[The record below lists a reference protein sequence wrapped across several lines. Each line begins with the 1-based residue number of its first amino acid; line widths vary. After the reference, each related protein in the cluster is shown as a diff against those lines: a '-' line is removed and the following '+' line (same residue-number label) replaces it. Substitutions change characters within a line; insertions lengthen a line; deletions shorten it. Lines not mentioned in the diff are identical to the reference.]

1 MGSKSPTPL
10 KIVPYMTTFSTSST
24 NQQTKSNDK
33 TTITLTQS
41 LQSGKKLMNKLVKT
55 NQLLSPVEKES
66 MSKLLKSNN
75 NNNNTNIKY
84 PSIQSDCST
93 LSLTTPE
100 SSQESDIS
108 LEPSNSLK
116 TNETEIFNT
125 MYSLVTSLDLA
136 LKQIQQLKYKTMIQ
150 HNNDDPQ
157 SRIDVEKNLQRQEFE
172 RVKSQLLLEKNSLL
186 NKVITSDNK
195 VKKYKKRI
203 VEKNL
208 EINRLSKLLNEN
220 VTDIT
225 SHDISS
231 LDYSNSSASSVMRPT
246 NSMTGPIMNQK
257 FNNSKKTSSMLRTLG
272 ALASHVLKNN
282 EDSDDNS
289 VNRTVLLQT
298 SKIEDENNTEA
309 EIFFSTNN
317 QVSQINDNN
326 TTTDNVPSR
335 TGSNIFENHMA
346 NSTST
351 PTTKIT
357 RHTILNR
364 ANNLPMPLGSSRKD
378 ETQKLIPLPKMSS
391 FNTINGSI
399 KN

>member
-1 MGSKSPTPL
+1 MGPKSPSPL
-10 KIVPYMTTFSTSST
+10 KIVPYMTTFSSSH
-24 NQQTKSNDK
+24 QQNKSNDK

-41 LQSGKKLMNKLVKT
+41 LQAGKKLLNKLAKS
-55 NQLLSPVEKES
+55 NQLLTPLEKES
-66 MSKLLKSNN
+66 MPNLLEKNKNN
-75 NNNNTNIKY
+75 NNKY
-84 PSIQSDCST
+84 SSFPKDNST

-100 SSQESDIS
+100 SSQETDITLDES
-108 LEPSNSLK
+108 AK
-116 TNETEIFNT
+116 VKIDETEILNT
-125 MYSLVTSLDLA
+125 MQSLVTSLDLA

-150 HNNDDPQ
+150 HDNDDAK

-186 NKVITSDNK
+186 NKVFSNDNK

-208 EINRLSKLLNEN
+208 EINRLAKLLNEN

-225 SHDISS
+225 YHDISS
-231 LDYSNSSASSVMRPT
+231 LDYSNSSVSSAMKTTNPTSASL
-246 NSMTGPIMNQK
+246 MNQNLNK
-257 FNNSKKTSSMLRTLG
+257 SKKTSSMLRTLG

-289 VNRTVLLQT
+289 VNRTLLLHT

-309 EIFFSTNN
+309 EISFLTNN
-317 QVSQINDNN
+317 HVSHLNDNS
-326 TTTDNVPSR
+326 NV
-335 TGSNIFENHMA
+335 TGKTESILENHMA
-346 NSTST
+346 DSTST

-357 RHTILNR
+357 RHTLLNKT
-364 ANNLPMPLGSSRKD
+364 NNLPMPSNTTDKD
-378 ETQKLIPLPKMSS
+378 ESQKLIPLPKMSS

>member
-1 MGSKSPTPL
+1 
-10 KIVPYMTTFSTSST
+10 MTTFSTSST

-157 SRIDVEKNLQRQEFE
+157 SRIDVEKN
-172 RVKSQLLLEKNSLL
+172 
-186 NKVITSDNK
+186 
-195 VKKYKKRI
+195 I
-203 VEKNL
+203 VN
-208 EINRLSKLLNEN
+208 IIKL
-220 VTDIT
+220 
-225 SHDISS
+225 
-231 LDYSNSSASSVMRPT
+231 R
-246 NSMTGPIMNQK
+246 
-257 FNNSKKTSSMLRTLG
+257 
-272 ALASHVLKNN
+272 
-282 EDSDDNS
+282 
-289 VNRTVLLQT
+289 
-298 SKIEDENNTEA
+298 
-309 EIFFSTNN
+309 
-317 QVSQINDNN
+317 
-326 TTTDNVPSR
+326 
-335 TGSNIFENHMA
+335 
-346 NSTST
+346 
-351 PTTKIT
+351 
-357 RHTILNR
+357 
-364 ANNLPMPLGSSRKD
+364 
-378 ETQKLIPLPKMSS
+378 
-391 FNTINGSI
+391 
-399 KN
+399 

>member
-1 MGSKSPTPL
+1 MGPKSPSPL
-10 KIVPYMTTFSTSST
+10 KIVPYMTTFSSSH
-24 NQQTKSNDK
+24 QQNKSNDK
-33 TTITLTQS
+33 TTITSTQS
-41 LQSGKKLMNKLVKT
+41 LQAGKKLLNKLAKS
-55 NQLLSPVEKES
+55 NQLLTPLEKES
-66 MSKLLKSNN
+66 MPNLLEKNKNN
-75 NNNNTNIKY
+75 NNKY
-84 PSIQSDCST
+84 SSFPKDNST

-100 SSQESDIS
+100 SSQETDIS
-108 LEPSNSLK
+108 LDESAK
-116 TNETEIFNT
+116 VKIDETEILNT
-125 MYSLVTSLDLA
+125 MQSLVTSLDLA

-150 HNNDDPQ
+150 HDNDDAK

-186 NKVITSDNK
+186 NKVFSNDNK

-208 EINRLSKLLNEN
+208 EINRLAKLLNEN

-225 SHDISS
+225 YHDISS
-231 LDYSNSSASSVMRPT
+231 LDYSNSSVSSAMKTSNPTSASL
-246 NSMTGPIMNQK
+246 MNQNLNK
-257 FNNSKKTSSMLRTLG
+257 SKKTSSMLRTLG

-289 VNRTVLLQT
+289 VNRTLLLHT

-309 EIFFSTNN
+309 EISFLTNN
-317 QVSQINDNN
+317 HVSHLNDNS
-326 TTTDNVPSR
+326 NVTGR
-335 TGSNIFENHMA
+335 TESILENHMA
-346 NSTST
+346 DSTST

-357 RHTILNR
+357 RHTLLNKT
-364 ANNLPMPLGSSRKD
+364 NNLPMPSNTTDKD
-378 ETQKLIPLPKMSS
+378 ESQKLIPLPKMSS

>member
-1 MGSKSPTPL
+1 MGAKTPSPL
-10 KIVPYMTTFSTSST
+10 KIVPYMAKLSSS
-24 NQQTKSNDK
+24 NKQNKSNDK

-41 LQSGKKLMNKLVKT
+41 LQSGKKLLNKLGKS
-55 NQLLSPVEKES
+55 NQLLTPVEKN
-66 MSKLLKSNN
+66 KNSNN
-75 NNNNTNIKY
+75 KY
-84 PSIQSDCST
+84 PSLPNENST

-100 SSQESDIS
+100 SSQETDIS
-108 LEPSNSLK
+108 LDEGAK
-116 TNETEIFNT
+116 VQIDETEIFNT
-125 MYSLVTSLDLA
+125 IHSLVTSLDLA

-150 HNNDDPQ
+150 HDNDDAK

-186 NKVITSDNK
+186 NKVISNDNK

-208 EINRLSKLLNEN
+208 EINRLAKLLNEN

-225 SHDISS
+225 YHDISS
-231 LDYSNSSASSVMRPT
+231 LDYSNSSTSSAMRPA
-246 NSMTGPIMNQK
+246 NASLVNQNLNK
-257 FNNSKKTSSMLRTLG
+257 SKKTSSMLRTLG

-289 VNRTVLLQT
+289 VNRTLLLHT
-298 SKIEDENNTEA
+298 SKIEDDNNTEA
-309 EIFFSTNN
+309 EISFSTNN
-317 QVSQINDNN
+317 HVGHLNDNN
-326 TTTDNVPSR
+326 NNNTNNNNNNENSNATVR
-335 TGSNIFENHMA
+335 TENTILENHMA
-346 NSTST
+346 DSTST

-357 RHTILNR
+357 RRTILNKTT
-364 ANNLPMPLGSSRKD
+364 NLPMPLNTADKD
-378 ETQKLIPLPKMSS
+378 ESKKLIPLPKMSS

>member
-1 MGSKSPTPL
+1 MGPKSPSPL
-10 KIVPYMTTFSTSST
+10 KIVPYMTTFSSSH
-24 NQQTKSNDK
+24 QQNKSNDK

-41 LQSGKKLMNKLVKT
+41 LQAGKKLLNKLAKS
-55 NQLLSPVEKES
+55 NQLLTPLEKES
-66 MSKLLKSNN
+66 MPNLLEKNKNN
-75 NNNNTNIKY
+75 NNKY
-84 PSIQSDCST
+84 SSFPKDNST

-100 SSQESDIS
+100 SSQETDIS
-108 LEPSNSLK
+108 LDESAK
-116 TNETEIFNT
+116 VKIDETEILNT
-125 MYSLVTSLDLA
+125 MQSLVTSLDLA

-150 HNNDDPQ
+150 HDNDDAK

-186 NKVITSDNK
+186 NKVFSNDNK

-208 EINRLSKLLNEN
+208 EINRLAKLLNEN

-225 SHDISS
+225 YHDISS
-231 LDYSNSSASSVMRPT
+231 LDYSNSSVSSAMKTSNPTSASL
-246 NSMTGPIMNQK
+246 MNQNLNK
-257 FNNSKKTSSMLRTLG
+257 SKKTSSMLRTLG

-289 VNRTVLLQT
+289 VNRTLLLHT

-309 EIFFSTNN
+309 EISFLTNN
-317 QVSQINDNN
+317 HVSNLNDNS
-326 TTTDNVPSR
+326 NVTGR
-335 TGSNIFENHMA
+335 TESILENHMA
-346 NSTST
+346 DSTST

-357 RHTILNR
+357 RHTLLNKT
-364 ANNLPMPLGSSRKD
+364 NNLPMPSNTTDKD
-378 ETQKLIPLPKMSS
+378 ESQKLIPLPKMSS

>member
-1 MGSKSPTPL
+1 MGPKSPSPL
-10 KIVPYMTTFSTSST
+10 KIVPYMTTFSSSH
-24 NQQTKSNDK
+24 QQNKSNDK

-41 LQSGKKLMNKLVKT
+41 LQAGKKLLNKLAKS
-55 NQLLSPVEKES
+55 NQLLTPLEKES
-66 MSKLLKSNN
+66 MPNLLEKNKNN
-75 NNNNTNIKY
+75 NNKY
-84 PSIQSDCST
+84 SSFPKDNST

-100 SSQESDIS
+100 SSQETDIS
-108 LEPSNSLK
+108 LDESAK
-116 TNETEIFNT
+116 VKIDETEILNT
-125 MYSLVTSLDLA
+125 MQSLVTSLDLA

-150 HNNDDPQ
+150 HDNDDAK

-186 NKVITSDNK
+186 NKVFSNDNK

-208 EINRLSKLLNEN
+208 EINRLAKLLNEN

-225 SHDISS
+225 YHDISS
-231 LDYSNSSASSVMRPT
+231 LDYSNSSVSSAMKTSNPTSASL
-246 NSMTGPIMNQK
+246 MNQNLNK
-257 FNNSKKTSSMLRTLG
+257 SKKTSSMLRTLG

-289 VNRTVLLQT
+289 VNRTLLLHT

-309 EIFFSTNN
+309 EISFLTNN
-317 QVSQINDNN
+317 HVSHLNDNS
-326 TTTDNVPSR
+326 NVTGR
-335 TGSNIFENHMA
+335 TESILENHMA
-346 NSTST
+346 DSTST

-357 RHTILNR
+357 RHTLLNKT
-364 ANNLPMPLGSSRKD
+364 NNLPMPSNTTDKD
-378 ETQKLIPLPKMSS
+378 ESQKLIPLPKMSS